1 MKKSQTQFT
10 QPDFSL
16 GRNEQDKAE
25 QLYNNFYQGTR
36 RQIEKDLKQFSTL
49 NSIKR
54 IFNKTLADPNDGQI
68 LEVVKRMEKDK
79 LLAPMAF
86 YIANKCQ
93 SQVFNLQKAI
103 LIK

>member
-25 QLYNNFYQGTR
+25 QLYVNFFQGTR
-36 RQIEKDLKQFSTL
+36 RQIEKHFKEFSTI
-49 NSIKR
+49 NAIKR
-54 IFNKTLADPNDGQI
+54 IFNKTLPDPNDAQI
-68 LEVVKRMEKDK
+68 LEVIKRMEKDK

-93 SQVFNLQKAI
+93 SQVFNLQKATI
-103 LIK
+103 F